1 MPKSNIPSAIQ
12 ALVKRRARGYCEY
25 CLVPFGFS
33 PDTFQFEHILP
44 LSLGGTSD
52 AENLAWADGG
62 CNGHKHIK
70 THHFDPLTKQHV
82 RLYHP
87 RLDKWHEHFQWSED
101 ETLIIGLTP
110 VGRATVALLQ
120 VNREGN
126 VNLRRLLISAG
137 LHPPE
142 VYPGE

>member
-44 LSLGGTSD
+44 LTLGGTSD

-70 THHFDPLTKQHV
+70 THAN
-82 RLYHP
+82 
-87 RLDKWHEHFQWSED
+87 ES
-101 ETLIIGLTP
+101 
-110 VGRATVALLQ
+110 
-120 VNREGN
+120 
-126 VNLRRLLISAG
+126 RR
-137 LHPPE
+137 
-142 VYPGE
+142 